1 MGGFRNSRIQVW
13 RLAVYQAIA
22 ILDLWSER
30 MGMSCDE
37 EGRKFV
43 DHVGILNGSN
53 FHKTLYGMAKSHA
66 NAHIRKIEEGSEP

>member
-66 NAHIRKIEEGSEP
+66 NAHILKIEEGQ